1 MYPIIQVP
9 DEAPEQPEQ
18 LGTKPKFWFWDAADR
33 HCLFK
38 EGRPN
43 TGENWAEKVCCELCE
58 LLGMPHGHYELA
70 IWKRH
75 RGVVTPTFVPRGG
88 RLILGN
94 ELLAKFDPD
103 YHGERRVRAQ
113 KHTVSRVMA
122 IMRGVMRLAVKVPR
136 GARTVLR
143 PIQIEMPLEYVA
155 PPEIRT
161 VAGVFIGYLMLDALV
176 SNQDRHDE
184 NWGLILSSD
193 NRLTLAPTFD
203 HASSLG
209 RNEQDAERLERLKTR
224 DQGHSVERYVERA
237 RSALYARVGEKALT
251 TLVAFEEA
259 AKLPEVREAKAYWFG
274 RLAAVGLADFR
285 EIFENIPVPEITE
298 PAREFALK
306 MLEINRERLLRS
318 DSRSGASV

>member
-18 LGTKPKFWFWDAADR
+18 LGTKWKFWYWGADKQR
-33 HCLFK
+33 WLFK

-43 TGENWAEKVCCELCE
+43 TGENWSEKVCCELCE
-58 LLGMPHGHYELA
+58 LLRIPHCHYDFA
-70 IWKRH
+70 RWKGH
-75 RGVVTPTFVPRGG
+75 RGLVSPTFIPDGG
-88 RLILGN
+88 RLIVGN
-94 ELLAKFDPD
+94 ELLAKFVSD
-103 YHGERRVRAQ
+103 YHGEHRVRAQ

-122 IMRGVMRLAVKVPR
+122 IMRGAMRLAVKVPR

-143 PIQIEMPLEYVA
+143 PMLIEMPLGFVA

-209 RNEQDAERLERLKTR
+209 RNEQDAERLERLNTR
-224 DQGHSVERYVERA
+224 DQGRSIERYVERA

-259 AKLPEVREAKAYWFG
+259 AKLPEVREAKAYWLG
-274 RLAAVGLADFR
+274 RLAAVGLAEFR
-285 EIFENIPVPEITE
+285 EIFENIPASEITE
-298 PAREFALK
+298 PARDFALK

-318 DSRSGASV
+318 DSRSGASA